1 MGDTGQTAGPHAL
14 SFAKEQDA
22 CLRAVIFD
30 VDGTLA
36 QTEQG
41 GHRLAFNQAFA
52 EAGLPWQWSPET
64 YAELLAVTGGKERL
78 RAYVG
83 THDPQRLE
91 SAGFGAW
98 LARLHQ
104 RKSEIYAEL
113 VRSGAIALRP
123 GVARLIDELRAA
135 GVRLAIAT
143 TTTRSSLDSLICTH
157 FACDTDEIF
166 AVVGAGDVVAAK
178 KPAPDVY
185 FWVLEQLH
193 LAAQD
198 CLAIEDSEPGLRA
211 AQAAGIPTLVTLCD
225 ERATDDLCG
234 ALGVVSDLGEPDAP
248 ARRIAGLPLTGAC
261 VDLAQLRAWH
271 LAAMNGAGAGAGAT
285 APSGN
290 TD

>member
-1 MGDTGQTAGPHAL
+1 MGDTGQSAWRHTPPTRTGAG
-14 SFAKEQDA
+14 A

-64 YAELLAVTGGKERL
+64 YAGLLAVTGGKERL
-78 RAYVG
+78 RVYVG

-91 SAGFGAW
+91 GAGFSTW

-113 VRSGAIALRP
+113 VHSGAIALRP
-123 GVARLIDELRAA
+123 GVARLIGELQAA

-143 TTTRSSLDSLICTH
+143 TTTRSSLDSLIRTH

-166 AVVGAGDVVAAK
+166 AVVGAGDVVADK

-185 FWVLEQLH
+185 LWVLEQLR
-193 LAAQD
+193 LPAQA
-198 CLAIEDSEPGLRA
+198 CLAIEDSPPGLRA
-211 AQAAGIPTLVTLCD
+211 ARAAGIPTLVTLSD
-225 ERATDDLCG
+225 ESATADLHG
-234 ALGVVSDLGEPDAP
+234 ALCIVSDLGEADAP
-248 ARRIAGLPLTGAC
+248 ARQLAGLPLRGTC

-271 LAAMNGAGAGAGAT
+271 LAAVDSAGAGAAASSRST
-285 APSGN
+285 Y
-290 TD
+290 

>member
-1 MGDTGQTAGPHAL
+1 MGDPGQSAWRHTAPNRAGAG
-14 SFAKEQDA
+14 A
-22 CLRAVIFD
+22 CPRAVIFD

-52 EAGLPWQWSPET
+52 EAGLPWHWSPEM
-64 YAELLAVTGGKERL
+64 YAELLAVTGGKVRL

-83 THDPQRLE
+83 THDPHRLE
-91 SAGFGAW
+91 SAGFATW

-104 RKSEIYAEL
+104 RKSDIYAEL

-123 GVARLIDELRAA
+123 GVARLIGELRAA

-143 TTTRSSLDSLICTH
+143 TTTRSSLDSLIRTH

-166 AVVGAGDVVAAK
+166 AVVGAGDVVADK

-185 FWVLEQLH
+185 YWVLEKLG
-193 LAAQD
+193 LPAQD
-198 CLAIEDSEPGLRA
+198 CLAIEDSVPGLRA
-211 AQAAGIPTLVTLCD
+211 AQAAGIPTLITLSD
-225 ERATDDLCG
+225 ERVSADLHG
-234 ALGVVSDLGEPDAP
+234 ALCIVSDLGEPAVP
-248 ARRIAGLPLTGAC
+248 ARRIAGLPLLGAC

-271 LAAMNGAGAGAGAT
+271 LAAVGGANADAA
-285 APSGN
+285 ASSGN
-290 TD
+290 TH